1 MALSVE
7 KTGKTIDEAR
17 QAALQELGVPEDRVK
32 FEILE
37 EPSKGFLGFI
47 GGREA
52 RIRVTVLELSPL
64 DKAVDFLQS
73 IFRQMQLD
81 VQLEKKETEE
91 HVILNLMGEH
101 LGILIGKH
109 GQTLDALQYLVNLAA
124 NRGLEENR
132 MHIILDVEHYRER
145 REETLQQLALRL
157 AEKVKRSGRRIMLEP
172 MNRHERKVIHMALQD
187 NSAITTYS
195 AGEEPYRKVVIEYRR
210 GDSRRENGGRPERA

>member
-7 KTGKTIDEAR
+7 KTGKTIDDAR

-37 EPSKGFLGFI
+37 EPSKGFLGLI

-64 DKAVDFLQS
+64 DKAVDFLQN

-81 VQLEKKETEE
+81 VQLEKKENEE
-91 HVILNLMGEH
+91 NIVLNLVGEH

-132 MHIILDVEHYRER
+132 THIILDVEHYRER
-145 REETLQQLALRL
+145 REETLQQLAHRL

-187 NSAITTYS
+187 NPAITTYS

-210 GDSRRENGGRPERA
+210 GDQRRETGGRPERA